1 MKIDTAK
8 IEGFDTLTPEQKVE
22 KLLALDMEVPQP
34 DYTGYVKKDVFD
46 KTASELAAF
55 KKEQFEKLS
64 KEEQAKKLAEEEVE
78 KLRTRNA
85 ELEKAAAIASYKA
98 KYVAMGYSEEN
109 AAATAEAFANG
120 DMDKVFEFQ
129 SKFLAEHDKQVK
141 ANMLGGTTP
150 PPAGSGKTV
159 TTAEDIW
166 AIEDDDARIEA
177 IANNLALFEN
187 S

>member
-8 IEGFDTLTPEQKVE
+8 IEGFDSLTPEQKIE
-22 KLLALDMEVPQP
+22 KLLAYEMETPAP
-34 DYTGYVKKDVFD
+34 DYSGYVKKDVFD

-78 KLRTRNA
+78 KLRARNA
-85 ELEKAAAIASYKA
+85 ELEKAAAIANYKA
-98 KYVAMGYSEEN
+98 KYIGMGYSDET

-120 DMDKVFEFQ
+120 DMDKVFELQ
-129 SKFLAEHDKQVK
+129 GKFLAEHDKQVK
-141 ANMLGGTTP
+141 AGMLGSTP
-150 PPAGSGKTV
+150 NPPVGSGKTG
-159 TTAEDIW
+159 TTQEDIW
-166 AIEDDDARIEA
+166 KIEDDDARIEA